1 LWSWFSLVSLF
12 TPPIRESWKSAHGKQ
27 QEVKK
32 TEKKEHAPKKTEEKA
47 PATKDECDDLFGDD
61 AGEDDATALQ
71 AMKDKK
77 EKDVADKKAKADK
90 EKKKPEVIAKSL
102 IVLDVKTWGDG
113 NEDDEEEECEDD
125 EDVEEG
131 AEPKEAKPT
140 KPVKEVTPE
149 EVENRKK
156 ISQKHYEDLAN
167 KIMTIEKDGL
177 FWKKEFK
184 IEEVAF
190 WS

>member
-1 LWSWFSLVSLF
+1 
-12 TPPIRESWKSAHGKQ
+12 
-27 QEVKK
+27 
-32 TEKKEHAPKKTEEKA
+32 
-47 PATKDECDDLFGDD
+47 
-61 AGEDDATALQ
+61 
-71 AMKDKK
+71 MKDKK

-190 WS
+190 GAKKVVIGCVIEDEKISIDDIADIIQSWDDVVQSVDIAVFSKI